1 MCQYVLVFRALIR
14 LRYDNGSLEM
24 KHYMYFRR
32 LVYMYFRR
40 LVKSLHREV
49 EEIDRIMGKKTSKKV
64 KKCIRKAKN
73 DN

>member
-1 MCQYVLVFRALIR
+1 MCQYVLLFRALVR
-14 LRYDNGSLEM
+14 QRFDDGSLEM
-24 KHYMYFRR
+24 NH
-32 LVYMYFRR
+32 YMYFRR

>member
-1 MCQYVLVFRALIR
+1 MCQYVLVFRALVR
-14 LRYDNGSLEM
+14 QRFDDGSLEM
-24 KHYMYFRR
+24 NH
-32 LVYMYFRR
+32 YMYFRR

-49 EEIDRIMGKKTSKKV
+49 EEIDRIMGKKMSKKV

>member
-1 MCQYVLVFRALIR
+1 MCQYVLVFRALVR
-14 LRYDNGSLEM
+14 QRFDDGSLEM
-24 KHYMYFRR
+24 NH
-32 LVYMYFRR
+32 YMYFRR

>member
-1 MCQYVLVFRALIR
+1 MIRMCQYVLLFRALVR
-14 LRYDNGSLEM
+14 QRFDDGSLEM
-24 KHYMYFRR
+24 NH
-32 LVYMYFRR
+32 YMYFRR

>member
-1 MCQYVLVFRALIR
+1 MCQYVLLFRALIR
-14 LRYDNGSLEM
+14 QRYDNGSLEM
-24 KHYMYFRR
+24 NH
-32 LVYMYFRR
+32 YMYFRR

>member
-1 MCQYVLVFRALIR
+1 MCQYVLVFRALVR
-14 LRYDNGSLEM
+14 QRFDDGSLEM
-24 KHYMYFRR
+24 NH
-32 LVYMYFRR
+32 YMYFRR

-73 DN
+73 EN

>member
-14 LRYDNGSLEM
+14 QRFDDGSLEM
-24 KHYMYFRR
+24 NH
-32 LVYMYFRR
+32 YMYFRR